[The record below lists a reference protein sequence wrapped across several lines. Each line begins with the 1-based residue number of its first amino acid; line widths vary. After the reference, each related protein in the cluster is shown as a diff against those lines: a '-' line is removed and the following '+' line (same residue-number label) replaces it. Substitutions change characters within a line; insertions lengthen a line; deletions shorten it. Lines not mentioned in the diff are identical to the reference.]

1 MTSKVEIINKAL
13 QKIGEQFITSVLD
26 DSEQARAA
34 NRIYDGVLRE
44 VLRVHPWNFA
54 MARAALAADVETP
67 VWEFE
72 NQFTFPIDLVRL
84 IGIENLTHTTRESA
98 YKVEGRRIATNFD
111 APLNIKYIKLEENPN
126 EYDPLFVDAF
136 ATKLAI
142 EMTETLTQSN
152 TKKAALL
159 AEFNEI
165 FVRAKRVDGQ
175 EDPAERFEEDDWILT
190 RF

>member
-13 QKIGEQFITSVLD
+13 QKIGEQFITSILD

-34 NRIYDGVLRE
+34 NRIYDTVLRE

-54 MARAALAADVETP
+54 ITRAALAADVETP
-67 VWEFE
+67 IWEFE
-72 NQFTFPIDLVRL
+72 NQFTFPADLVRL
-84 IGIENLTHTTRESA
+84 LGIENLTHTTRESS
-98 YKVEGRRIATNFD
+98 YKVEGRRIVSNFD
-111 APLNIKYIKLEENPN
+111 APLNIKYIKLEEDPN
-126 EYDPLFVDAF
+126 QYDSLFVDAF

-142 EMTETLTQSN
+142 EMVETLTQSN
-152 TKKAALL
+152 TKKSALL
-159 AEFNEI
+159 AEFSEI

-175 EDPAERFEEDDWILT
+175 EDPFIRFEEDDWILT